1 MIILFIPNYYCVLCV
16 TVLLFHWCYY
26 GFLWSSSYECISV
39 YLHTV
44 RCGLCGTFSS
54 QRRHCDVLSTSQVM
68 TKRRKQIS
76 KTIERSRY
84 ISTEL
89 GIRERLV
96 SAIIT
101 NEDTVHSMAVSVN
114 KTLSHHLQ
122 KLLFFFGTQEKG
134 LHEAVQNFWSSFD
147 VWPIPWITQI
157 RIIRSRELLSQSE
170 WILLSILKLKKS
182 KFYINRYIISIN
194 TIKLSVQNQ
203 NVTAAMR
210 QIYVNNIC
218 RDMSPNKINTY
229 K

>member
-1 MIILFIPNYYCVLCV
+1 MTSLRPQKHV
-16 TVLLFHWCYY
+16 T
-26 GFLWSSSYECISV
+26 ST
-39 YLHTV
+39 TV
-44 RCGLCGTFSS
+44 
-54 QRRHCDVLSTSQVM
+54 M
-68 TKRRKQIS
+68 AKWRKQIS

-122 KLLFFFGTQEKG
+122 KLLFFFGTQEKCFHAKKTSG
-134 LHEAVQNFWSSFD
+134 ILKPRWAHISQ
-147 VWPIPWITQI
+147 WIEWAWKTLF
-157 RIIRSRELLSQSE
+157 RTIRSRVPLSQSE

-194 TIKLSVQNQ
+194 TIKRSVQNQ
-203 NVTAAMR
+203 NVTTAMR
-210 QIYVNNIC
+210 QIYVNKMVC
-218 RDMSPNKINTY
+218 HDMSPNIINAINNINN
-229 K
+229 

>member
-1 MIILFIPNYYCVLCV
+1 MWHFFV
-16 TVLLFHWCYY
+16 TTTS
-26 GFLWSSSYECISV
+26 LWRPKHVTST
-39 YLHTV
+39 TV
-44 RCGLCGTFSS
+44 
-54 QRRHCDVLSTSQVM
+54 M
-68 TKRRKQIS
+68 AKWRKQIS

-122 KLLFFFGTQEKG
+122 KLLFFFGTQERVFTQKFSG
-134 LHEAVQNFWSSFD
+134 ILKLRWAHISQRIEWA
-147 VWPIPWITQI
+147 WITLY
-157 RIIRSRELLSQSE
+157 RTTRSRVPLSQSE

-194 TIKLSVQNQ
+194 TIKRSVQNQ
-203 NVTAAMR
+203 NVTTAMR
-210 QIYVNNIC
+210 QIYVNKMVC
-218 RDMSPNKINTY
+218 HDMSPNIINAINNINIE
-229 K
+229 